1 MKKHYNY
8 ISVQLYHLK
17 KQNRHIILISF
28 IQVHVKPQYLSVIIV
43 FLWHSR
49 LELNRAFEVRVKFM
63 LLQDISITKNYD
75 SLDPHKTM
83 KRHLCV
89 TDTCKM
95 QKSLKANMA
104 IYSEISLDVVR
115 DVFRECL
122 CAEETFQNI
131 QIWI

>member
-1 MKKHYNY
+1 
-8 ISVQLYHLK
+8 
-17 KQNRHIILISF
+17 
-28 IQVHVKPQYLSVIIV
+28 
-43 FLWHSR
+43 
-49 LELNRAFEVRVKFM
+49 M

-115 DVFRECL
+115 DAFRECL
-122 CAEETFQNI
+122 CAEETFQNMTAYANMNI
-131 QIWI
+131 DYYCISLTNRE